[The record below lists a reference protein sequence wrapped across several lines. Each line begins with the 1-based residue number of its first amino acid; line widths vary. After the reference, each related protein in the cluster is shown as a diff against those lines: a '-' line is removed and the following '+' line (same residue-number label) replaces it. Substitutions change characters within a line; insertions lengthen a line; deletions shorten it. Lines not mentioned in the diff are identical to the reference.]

1 MVTENRSPFDASP
14 ARPIA
19 TRQTS
24 DVGFGAF
31 FDLCVRLQP
40 EEEIPLIRISIDD
53 ALRGLKRFKRL
64 AKQDLLASPL
74 TNNPRFWRIQAEA
87 RRSQYTEL
95 MNIVE
100 KDGVE
105 MAYCHAVGRYAS
117 LPRVISS
124 DPDGLEPVFAGQ
136 KLALEM
142 FFTMLGVTRQAALQA
157 AAATKPRAPR
167 SESRVAGGAFV

>member
-1 MVTENRSPFDASP
+1 M
-14 ARPIA
+14 
-19 TRQTS
+19 
-24 DVGFGAF
+24 
-31 FDLCVRLQP
+31 
-40 EEEIPLIRISIDD
+40 IRISADD
-53 ALRGLKRFKRL
+53 VLRGLKRFKRL

-74 TNNPRFWRIQAEA
+74 TNNPRFWRILAET

-105 MAYCHAVGRYAS
+105 MAYRYAVGRYAS
-117 LPRVISS
+117 LPRVVSS
-124 DPDGLEPVFAGQ
+124 DQIGSEPVFAGQ

-157 AAATKPRAPR
+157 AARTKPKVPK
-167 SESRVAGGAFV
+167 SETRVAGGAIV